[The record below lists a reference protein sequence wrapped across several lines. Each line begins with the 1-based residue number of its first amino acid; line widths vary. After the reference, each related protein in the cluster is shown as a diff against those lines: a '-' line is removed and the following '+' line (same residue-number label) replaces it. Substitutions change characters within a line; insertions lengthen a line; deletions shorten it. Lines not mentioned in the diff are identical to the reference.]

1 MICPEC
7 GHKQEEYFVE
17 CARCGVILSKAIELD
32 TNRESLKRHGQ
43 KCSDKNIKKPTR
55 RLLFKTLKIVSV
67 TLFPLL
73 LISLLGAFS
82 YWSFG
87 SGSFAG
93 KFRLEKLDLSYQQ
106 FLQTQ
111 YVSKIKLPE
120 TSQDID
126 IFYDVVPQCESIAIQ
141 AKVKEK
147 DPDLHAIVAAFL
159 LNDGSKPTLVENFPS
174 PAAALAISIDWCKE
188 PHPAWW
194 QAMDALAISL
204 GWLGNPQPAWWQT
217 DAAMNGY
224 HTSVLKFDREGGIW
238 AFYNEDSQTI
248 RVFSFHGQHVK
259 ISDFEQRLGKR
270 PS

>member
-1 MICPEC
+1 MICPKC

-17 CARCGVILSKAIELD
+17 CARCGVILSKAIERKR
-32 TNRESLKRHGQ
+32 NQESLKQHGQ
-43 KCSDKNIKKPTR
+43 KCFDKNTKKSMR
-55 RLLFKTLKIVSV
+55 RLLFKTLKIAFV
-67 TLFPLL
+67 TLLPLL
-73 LISLLGAFS
+73 LIILLAAFS
-82 YWSFG
+82 YWSYG

-93 KFRLEKLDLSYQQ
+93 KFRLEKLDTNYQQ

-120 TSQDID
+120 SSEDID

-141 AKVKEK
+141 AKVKGE
-147 DPDLHAIVAAFL
+147 DPDLHAIVASLL

-174 PAAALAISIDWCKE
+174 PADALAISIDWCKE

-194 QAMDALAISL
+194 RAMDSLAVSL
-204 GWLGNPQPAWWQT
+204 GWLENPQPAWWQA

-224 HTSVLKFDREGGIW
+224 NTSVLNFGREGGIW
-238 AFYNEDSQTI
+238 AFYNEDNQI
-248 RVFSFHGQHVK
+248 LRVFSFQGQHSK
-259 ISDFEQRLGKR
+259 IDDFEQSIGKR